1 LTQASFFGS
10 NQNYSL
16 LIAVRRGKDYNA
28 DEMEAPCK
36 GPRLGIR
43 GITMD
48 YAAARKNMVECQVRT
63 NKVIDPVVVAALSE
77 VARELFVPESLK
89 GVAYID
95 EDLPVAP
102 GRVLVEPMIVAR
114 LIQSAGVRAG
124 DRVLEIAT
132 GTGYGAAVLKA
143 MGADVTAL
151 DSDAAIL
158 ASAKSATAAA
168 GYDGITFVQ
177 GPLTAGASEKAPFD
191 VILITGAVESVPPS
205 VLDQLAEGGRLVAVV
220 RPAGTGIGTATLYV
234 KAGKVASPRPLFD
247 AATPALAEFAPK
259 PHFSF

>member
-1 LTQASFFGS
+1 
-10 NQNYSL
+10 
-16 LIAVRRGKDYNA
+16 
-28 DEMEAPCK
+28 
-36 GPRLGIR
+36 
-43 GITMD
+43 MD
-48 YAAARKNMVECQVRT
+48 YAAARKNMIECQVRT
-63 NKVIDPVVVAALSE
+63 NKVIDPVVVDAMSE

-102 GRVLVEPMIVAR
+102 GRVLVEPMIAAR
-114 LIQSAGVRAG
+114 MIQSAGVKAG
-124 DRVLEIAT
+124 EKVLEIAT
-132 GTGYGAAVLKA
+132 GTGYGAALLKA
-143 MGADVTAL
+143 MGAEVTAL

-158 ASAKSATAAA
+158 ASAKSATSAA

-177 GPLTAGASEKAPFD
+177 GALTTGAADKGPFD

-205 VLDQLAEGGRLVAVV
+205 ILDQLADGGRLVAVV
-220 RPAGTGIGTATLYV
+220 RPAGTGIGVATLFI
-234 KAGKVASPRPLFD
+234 KAGHIASPRSLFD